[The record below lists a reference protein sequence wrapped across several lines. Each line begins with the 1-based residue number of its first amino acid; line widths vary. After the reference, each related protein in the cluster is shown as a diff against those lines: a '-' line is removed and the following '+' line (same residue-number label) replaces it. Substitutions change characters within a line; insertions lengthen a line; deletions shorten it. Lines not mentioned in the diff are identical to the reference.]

1 MFTHIPEARVATY
14 SNFKAADG
22 TTIDQGIALFFP
34 APHSFTGEDVLELQG
49 HGGPVVM
56 NMLLMRI
63 VELGARIAQPGEFS
77 QRAFLNDKI
86 DLSQAEAIADLI
98 DSVSQQAAQG
108 AMRSLQ
114 GEFSKKIKQLNERLI
129 NQRMYIEAAIDFPE
143 EEVDF
148 LSDGRIARNLDEL
161 ECALKEVLQ
170 QANEGALLREGITL
184 VLAGRTNAGKS
195 SLMNQLSGRDSS
207 IVATIPGTTRDLINE
222 FIHLDGIPLK
232 LVDTAGIRNAGDE
245 VEQEGVR
252 RALVEIENADG
263 MLVLVDLQSTKDWQ
277 EDLTSLIRELPDKEK
292 LLVVLNKIDVAS
304 RQPEIPKHF
313 DYPVTCISAKLGTGM
328 SDLKS
333 LIKAAFSLDLS
344 EEGSFIARARHV
356 EALTRGLDHLQ
367 VGRDQLLSRGAG
379 ELLAEELRLCH
390 ESLSE
395 ITGEFSSD
403 DLLGLIFS
411 NFCIGK

>member
-1 MFTHIPEARVATY
+1 MATY
-14 SNFKAADG
+14 SNFKSADG

-49 HGGPVVM
+49 HGGPIVM
-56 NMLLMRI
+56 NMLLTRV

-114 GEFSKKIKQLNERLI
+114 GEFSKKIRQLNERLI

-148 LSDGRIARNLDEL
+148 LSDGRISRNLDEL
-161 ECALKEVLQ
+161 ECSLKEILQ
-170 QANEGALLREGITL
+170 QANEGALMREGITL

-195 SLMNQLSGRDSS
+195 SLMNQLSGRNSS
-207 IVATIPGTTRDLINE
+207 IVTKIPGTTRDLINE

-232 LVDTAGIRNAGDE
+232 LVDTAGIRTAKDE

-252 RALVEIENADG
+252 RALAEIENADG
-263 MLVLVDLQSTKDWQ
+263 MLVLIDLQSTRDWQ
-277 EDLTSLIRELPDKEK
+277 QDLASLIGELPDKEK
-292 LLVVLNKIDVAS
+292 VLVVLNKIDVAS
-304 RQPEIPKHF
+304 RQPEIPQHF
-313 DYPVTCISAKLGTGM
+313 DYSVTCISAKLGTGM
-328 SDLKS
+328 ADLKS
-333 LIKAAFSLDLS
+333 VIKAAFSLDLS

-367 VGRDQLLSRGAG
+367 VGKEQLLSRQAG

-390 ESLSE
+390 ETLSE

-403 DLLGLIFS
+403 DLLGRIFS